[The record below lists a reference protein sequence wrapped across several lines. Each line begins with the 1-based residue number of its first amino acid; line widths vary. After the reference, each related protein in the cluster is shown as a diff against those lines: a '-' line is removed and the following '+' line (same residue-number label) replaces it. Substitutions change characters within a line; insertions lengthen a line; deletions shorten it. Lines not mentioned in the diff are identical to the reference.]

1 MYTNEFENLPGK
13 TTQRKK
19 IMKNHGLGSSY
30 RIMACNNSCQ
40 RLL

>member
-19 IMKNHGLGSSY
+19 IMKNHGLCSSY
-30 RIMACNNSCQ
+30 
-40 RLL
+40 